1 MCIYALFSAKFIH
14 ESLLKEKPMTYEFSD
29 HQTINAPGGLLNF
42 IL

>member
-14 ESLLKEKPMTYEFSD
+14 ESLLKFSD